1 MNIYL
6 KHQQHGT
13 KVAICDLEA
22 EADKLNG
29 WTPFDPY
36 EKEPDVVPAKEE
48 RTELEVLREAWEKR
62 HGKPPHHKK
71 TVEGLRKEL
80 EE

>member
-6 KHQQHGT
+6 RHPQHGT

-22 EADKLNG
+22 KADKLNG
-29 WTPFDPY
+29 WAEFDPY
-36 EKEPDVVPAKEE
+36 EEKVEPIPEKEKRP
-48 RTELEVLREAWEKR
+48 ELEVLREEWEKR

-80 EE
+80 EA